1 MNKSQAFIL
10 LFLVI
15 VFGSQIAGISWNII
29 KGLLGLYLS
38 MMILKVLSPDTYS
51 MITEKLPFLELFS
64 LRNLNFFFPGKGKG
78 KESFDL
84 IDKIYSKLP
93 LDILKSKKSDLTKEN
108 IEDIIR
114 NTVSENCKC
123 NYN

>member
-10 LFLVI
+10 LFVVI

-51 MITEKLPFLELFS
+51 MITEKFPFLELFS
-64 LRNLNFFFPGKGKG
+64 LKNLSSFFGKG
-78 KESFDL
+78 KESFGL
-84 IDKIYSKLP
+84 INKIYDKLP
-93 LDILKSKKSDLTKEN
+93 LDIIKSKKSDLTKEN
-108 IEDIIR
+108 IEEIIR
-114 NTVSENCKC
+114 NTVNENCKC
-123 NYN
+123 DVN

>member
-1 MNKSQAFIL
+1 MNKSQVFIL
-10 LFLVI
+10 LFVVI
-15 VFGSQIAGISWNII
+15 VFGSQIAGISWDII

-51 MITEKLPFLELFS
+51 MITGKFPFLELFS
-64 LRNLNFFFPGKGKG
+64 LRNLNFFSGKG
-78 KESFDL
+78 KESFGL
-84 IDKIYSKLP
+84 INKIYNKLP